1 MLKKFFKAE
10 FNRPNAFVNESVICI
25 VFEFVDECYDQK
37 PENVLKGFTEHN
49 P

>member
-10 FNRPNAFVNESVICI
+10 FNRPNAFVKIAT
-25 VFEFVDECYDQK
+25 DECYDQK
-37 PENVLKGFTEHN
+37 PENVLKGFSEHN